1 MVSDKRYY
9 IVFREDKDEVTI
21 FNTKAD
27 AARAVGCSDET
38 LSRAMKRG
46 RHYFFRGVLVLFA
59 CGISKNL
66 SKVIKGRRLVALR
79 QG

>member
-1 MVSDKRYY
+1 MARDKRYY

-21 FNTKAD
+21 FTTKAD

-38 LSRAMKRG
+38 LSRAMKRAN
-46 RHYFFRGVLVLFA
+46 HYCYRGVLVLFA
-59 CGISKNL
+59 CGISKNV
-66 SKVIKGRRLVALR
+66 SRVIKGRRLIALS